1 MRRTLPLP
9 SPCACLRSGRGCCC
23 PRIRTLTPTL
33 TLTLALNPNL
43 DLDLDPDPNPNP
55 NQVLLSSDQNREHAW
70 GFKVRATPVRWR
82 PRNEEALLAAPLDSG
97 WETLQLL
104 CEEAP
109 TTTE

>member
-1 MRRTLPLP
+1 MRRTLPRP
-9 SPCACLRSGRGCCC
+9 SRCACLRSARGCSC

-33 TLTLALNPNL
+33 TLTLTSN
-43 DLDLDPDPNPNP
+43 PNPNP

-82 PRNEEALLAAPLDSG
+82 PRNEEALLAAPLESG